1 MKTNKLFATLFLMLV
16 FTIKI
21 TAQVPPYVPTNG
33 LVGWWPYNGNAND
46 ASLNLNN
53 GVVNGAVLTT
63 DRNLA
68 PNAAYNFNNS
78 TILHSTQLIPSNSSF
93 AISFWVKPTL
103 GGVQEFMSQNFW
115 PSAFY
120 IGVNGTNMRCGDSWQ
135 TTGVIVA
142 NNVWAHYVIVRA
154 FGVNVRIYRNAILVA
169 TSPSDI
175 TLGGSLTDPLV
186 IGKQYGSNAEYY
198 AGVFDDLGI
207 WNRTLSQAE
216 VTALYNAVSCVAP
229 IASITTQGNSTFCAG
244 GSCTLNANA
253 GNSYTYQWYNNGTL
267 INGATAI
274 TFTASQ
280 AGNYTVK
287 VTDGLTSCFTTSQP
301 QSVIVNPQP
310 NVSFGLPISSC
321 WVPGCV
327 IYRQI
332 NASTIPLNGTPN
344 GGTYQGPGISGSA
357 FSPTVAGLGNKN
369 LKYTY
374 TDNNGCSNFANQS
387 VIIYDTIICPT
398 VSGIIKNSEDLLNE
412 ESVKIYPNPNQGFF
426 NLELTECKNSII
438 KITDV
443 LGKTILNQ
451 KAELFNE
458 IDLKNQSSGVYTIN
472 IITDKKIKYTTKVI
486 KE

>member
-1 MKTNKLFATLFLMLV
+1 MKTIKLFATLFLMLV

-68 PNAAYNFNNS
+68 PNSAYNFNNS

-115 PSAFY
+115 PGAFY

-229 IASITTQGNSTFCAG
+229 IASITT
-244 GSCTLNANA
+244 
-253 GNSYTYQWYNNGTL
+253 
-267 INGATAI
+267 
-274 TFTASQ
+274 
-280 AGNYTVK
+280 
-287 VTDGLTSCFTTSQP
+287 
-301 QSVIVNPQP
+301 
-310 NVSFGLPISSC
+310 
-321 WVPGCV
+321 
-327 IYRQI
+327 
-332 NASTIPLNGTPN
+332 
-344 GGTYQGPGISGSA
+344 
-357 FSPTVAGLGNKN
+357 
-369 LKYTY
+369 
-374 TDNNGCSNFANQS
+374 
-387 VIIYDTIICPT
+387 
-398 VSGIIKNSEDLLNE
+398 
-412 ESVKIYPNPNQGFF
+412 
-426 NLELTECKNSII
+426 
-438 KITDV
+438 
-443 LGKTILNQ
+443 
-451 KAELFNE
+451 
-458 IDLKNQSSGVYTIN
+458 
-472 IITDKKIKYTTKVI
+472 
-486 KE
+486 